1 MAETKQTISAREKW
15 QQEVASTL
23 QSDAITSGMFVNEM
37 KQSFSAQSQFWGQ
50 QIQLSNMS
58 NTLLESIEQNT
69 FRTADLFEK
78 YIDDF
83 KDAARRQAEA
93 ALEASRK
100 KDTKGGG
107 KDIENIGGLDLDF
120 GTIASG
126 LIGGVG
132 AAALGFK
139 DKLINFFK
147 GTETN
152 LKDLD
157 KPKKEWVETYQELN
171 ILAKICGH
179 IDLWYEHYPFKK
191 WVTHKYFPEVD
202 MDNDDFPEGIFG
214 EDDFCDQELI
224 QEWIDETHQPFK
236 LMSMPDQKGFYFYV
250 SENNIVSTDKNKTD
264 TNEVWS
270 IDKGKWI
277 SLD

>member
-107 KDIENIGGLDLDF
+107 KDITEKQVSDIIWKVGLVDGVRACGEIVTMALS
-120 GTIASG
+120 SG
-126 LIGGVG
+126 
-132 AAALGFK
+132 
-139 DKLINFFK
+139 D
-147 GTETN
+147 EE
-152 LKDLD
+152 
-157 KPKKEWVETYQELN
+157 KK
-171 ILAKICGH
+171 
-179 IDLWYEHYPFKK
+179 
-191 WVTHKYFPEVD
+191 
-202 MDNDDFPEGIFG
+202 
-214 EDDFCDQELI
+214 
-224 QEWIDETHQPFK
+224 
-236 LMSMPDQKGFYFYV
+236 
-250 SENNIVSTDKNKTD
+250 
-264 TNEVWS
+264 
-270 IDKGKWI
+270 
-277 SLD
+277 

>member
-1 MAETKQTISAREKW
+1 MILKQTKGKIIMS
-15 QQEVASTL
+15 
-23 QSDAITSGMFVNEM
+23 SDKTRV
-37 KQSFSAQSQFWGQ
+37 
-50 QIQLSNMS
+50 
-58 NTLLESIEQNT
+58 
-69 FRTADLFEK
+69 
-78 YIDDF
+78 
-83 KDAARRQAEA
+83 
-93 ALEASRK
+93 
-100 KDTKGGG
+100 
-107 KDIENIGGLDLDF
+107 
-120 GTIASG
+120 
-126 LIGGVG
+126 
-132 AAALGFK
+132 
-139 DKLINFFK
+139 
-147 GTETN
+147 
-152 LKDLD
+152 LKLD

>member
-1 MAETKQTISAREKW
+1 MS
-15 QQEVASTL
+15 
-23 QSDAITSGMFVNEM
+23 SDKTRV
-37 KQSFSAQSQFWGQ
+37 
-50 QIQLSNMS
+50 
-58 NTLLESIEQNT
+58 
-69 FRTADLFEK
+69 
-78 YIDDF
+78 
-83 KDAARRQAEA
+83 
-93 ALEASRK
+93 
-100 KDTKGGG
+100 
-107 KDIENIGGLDLDF
+107 
-120 GTIASG
+120 
-126 LIGGVG
+126 
-132 AAALGFK
+132 
-139 DKLINFFK
+139 
-147 GTETN
+147 
-152 LKDLD
+152 LKLD
-157 KPKKEWVETYQELN
+157 KPKKQWVETYQELN

-214 EDDFCDQELI
+214 EDDFCDEELI